1 MSTIYSMALPKCI
14 RSRDQSPRTSNGHYG
29 LNSLPNISICSSTDS
44 LTCRRQVPG
53 PNKTEHWTIQ
63 FRTYTTPLSNSR
75 ISVTWQNSCYL
86 ATQRQKVPPKFL
98 ASSISVPD
106 TIQGGKLFRVMAE
119 RLVEFAP
126 NWRNSVHYEGA
137 IHRAVTTLFMLV
149 FAAKGHPIPENTKT
163 QLVNWLQI
171 WAAYKSWSPGSMMPG
186 DDLPRACHSLSGV
199 LSRPVALKSIIKQQ
213 RRALKC
219 IEVCGLPTCDAET
232 KLKVCSR

>member
-1 MSTIYSMALPKCI
+1 
-14 RSRDQSPRTSNGHYG
+14 
-29 LNSLPNISICSSTDS
+29 
-44 LTCRRQVPG
+44 
-53 PNKTEHWTIQ
+53 
-63 FRTYTTPLSNSR
+63 
-75 ISVTWQNSCYL
+75 
-86 ATQRQKVPPKFL
+86 
-98 ASSISVPD
+98 VPD